1 MRGILPWQENRINAE
16 VSMKEL
22 PENVKRFEKECG
34 TMVRDHEWEMYDV
47 DLTWMME
54 ETESPIE
61 QLFLSALTALLK
73 VNYLEGE
80 EFSVTRDIFF
90 RRGISIEQQK
100 TIGKYRVDFCL
111 SYTGNVI
118 VDYKQGSIF
127 PNFREEKKIVVEL
140 DGHEFHERNQRERK
154 YEKARDRYMQKLG
167 YKVFRYTGSEIVKNP
182 FSAAAECVC
191 YLTGE
196 SLENITAGLIVYG
209 KPEWDDF
216 EVQE

>member
-1 MRGILPWQENRINAE
+1 
-16 VSMKEL
+16 MKEI
-22 PENVKRFEKECG
+22 PENVKQFEKDCG
-34 TMVRDHEWEMYDV
+34 AMVRDYEWESYDV
-47 DLTWMME
+47 DLFWTHE

-61 QLFLSALTALLK
+61 MLFMAALTALLR
-73 VNYLEGE
+73 VNDLEGKE
-80 EFSVTRDIFF
+80 YLVTRDICF

-111 SYTGNVI
+111 SFMGNVI
-118 VDYKQGSIF
+118 IDYKQGSIF

-182 FSAAAECVC
+182 FNAAVECVC

-196 SLENITAGLIVYG
+196 SPESIAYVVINMG

>member
-1 MRGILPWQENRINAE
+1 MTE
-16 VSMKEL
+16 VSMKEI
-22 PENVKRFEKECG
+22 PENVKQFIKDCG
-34 TMVRDHEWEMYDV
+34 MMVKDYEGDSYDV
-47 DLTWMME
+47 DLTWMLE

-73 VNYLEGE
+73 VNDLEGKE
-80 EFSVTRDIFF
+80 LPVTRDIFF

-118 VDYKQGSIF
+118 VDCKQGSIF

-182 FSAAAECVC
+182 MVAALECMAF
-191 YLTGE
+191 LTGE
-196 SLENITAGLIVYG
+196 SEKALAAPVEMFWGDIR
-209 KPEWDDF
+209 
-216 EVQE
+216 